1 MCLSFTFSLVRKP
14 GSTSEDPFNLD
25 SDDES
30 SLSQGGHAQVP
41 INLDLDDALVT
52 TFSTVATSTAA
63 ASTTSASAAVASTT
77 AATQSSPADIIRK
90 VSMQIEH
97 TMSLHGLWILI
108 FCSEAIERDCPKA
121 RSGGAS
127 LAAALVLQV
136 PEIDLRDWMRA
147 AENLFSREVHLVW
160 QHVTRPETFQEWLIA
175 ARHTGLSHVPA
186 DPSGDTMLAARM
198 CSKEHWLLGY
208 DPRISQARPNGPAME
223 LLRWLLRGMPRP
235 QLAFC
240 FLKVKHL
247 FQEAGELTDSD
258 LPASWAAQWES
269 RAAQVSSER
278 FFWVGQGGDH
288 TPSDVPSVRAAKA
301 AHTYVLTVR
310 SCLRC
315 AFPDASTA
323 TKECKGPSGGLYSMC
338 RSCRAE
344 PTARLR
350 DHCLAKSLPGG
361 AKMGCVSY
369 RLCSTCK
376 GVDHR
381 LVEGARKRPDL
392 SELCPGGCLGLDGNR
407 RKVHA
412 CAMGFSRRKNDVK
425 AQQDWCIWRTT
436 SYLPAKPGRKKR
448 ALEED
453 EQE

>member
-1 MCLSFTFSLVRKP
+1 MCLSITFSLVRKA
-14 GSTSEDPFNLD
+14 GATSEDPLSLD

-30 SLSQGGHAQVP
+30 SLSPGGHAQVP

-52 TFSTVATSTAA
+52 TFSAVATSTAA
-63 ASTTSASAAVASTT
+63 ASTTTASAAVAST
-77 AATQSSPADIIRK
+77 AQSSPADIIRK
-90 VSMQIEH
+90 VSMQIEPS
-97 TMSLHGLWILI
+97 MSLHGLWILV
-108 FCSEAIERDCPKA
+108 FCSEAVENDCPKA

-160 QHVTRPETFQEWLIA
+160 QHVTRPETFHEWLIA
-175 ARHTGLSHVPA
+175 ARHACLSHVPA
-186 DPSGDTMLAARM
+186 DPSGDHMLAARM

-258 LPASWAAQWES
+258 LPASWAAQWEE

-288 TPSDVPSVRAAKA
+288 PPSDVPSMRAAKA

-310 SCLRC
+310 LRLQC

-323 TKECKGPSGGLYSMC
+323 REDCNGPSGGFYSMC

-361 AKMGCVSY
+361 AKMCCVSW

-381 LVEGARKRPDL
+381 LVEGARKRPEL

-407 RKVHA
+407 RKVTA

-436 SYLPAKPGRKKR
+436 SYLPAKPWQRKKR
-448 ALEED
+448 ALEEE

>member
-1 MCLSFTFSLVRKP
+1 MCLSFTFSLVRNKP
-14 GSTSEDPFNLD
+14 GATSEDPLSLD

-30 SLSQGGHAQVP
+30 SPNPEGSVQVP
-41 INLDLDDALVT
+41 INLDQDDALVT

-63 ASTTSASAAVASTT
+63 ASTTSASAAVAST
-77 AATQSSPADIIRK
+77 AQSSPADIIRK

-160 QHVTRPETFQEWLIA
+160 QHVTRPETFHEWLIA
-175 ARHTGLSHVPA
+175 ARHARLSHVPA

-310 SCLRC
+310 LRLQC

-323 TKECKGPSGGLYSMC
+323 TKDCKGPSGHFYIMC

-369 RLCSTCK
+369 SLCSTCK

-381 LVEGARKRPDL
+381 LVEGARKRPDK

-407 RKVHA
+407 RKVSA

-436 SYLPAKPGRKKR
+436 SYLPAKPGPKKR
-448 ALEED
+448 VLEED
-453 EQE
+453 EEE